1 MVGGSLNCGLV
12 GGNKAGRRREI
23 RMSAAVTTERGASDA
38 SPRIKARIA
47 AVLYLLEGLPA
58 VLQQAV
64 IARLIVPGDAAATAT
79 NVLANES
86 LFRLWFAA
94 ALLAVACHI
103 AYTVL
108 FYDLFRPVNRTIALL
123 AAAISLVA
131 CALQAFATL
140 FQLIPL
146 LALDSGTSLGVLTPG
161 QAQTVA
167 LVSLN
172 LHTQAFNIYLVFF
185 GFWLIATGYLI
196 LRSTFFPRVIGAL
209 LVLDG
214 LGWALFLWPPLAI
227 SLYPVI
233 SAVAAVAEISLVL
246 WLLVVGVNGQR
257 WKEQAGKA

>member
-1 MVGGSLNCGLV
+1 
-12 GGNKAGRRREI
+12 
-23 RMSAAVTTERGASDA
+23 MSAVVMTERGAAEA

-47 AVLYLLEGLPA
+47 AVLYLLEGSPA
-58 VLQQAV
+58 VFQQAV
-64 IARLIVPGDAAATAT
+64 IAGLVVSGDAAATAT
-79 NVLANES
+79 NILANEM

-123 AAAISLVA
+123 AAAVSLVA

-140 FQLIPL
+140 FQLTPL
-146 LALDSGTSLGVLTPG
+146 LALEGGNSLGALTPG
-161 QAQTVA
+161 QAQTFA

-172 LHTQAFNIYLVFF
+172 LHAQAFNIYLIFF
-185 GFWLIATGYLI
+185 GFWLILTGYLI

-214 LGWALFLWPPLAI
+214 LGWATFLWPPLAT

-233 SAVAAVAEISLVL
+233 SVVAALAEIPLVL
-246 WLLVVGVNGQR
+246 WLLVVGVNAQR
-257 WKEQAGKA
+257 WKEQASRA